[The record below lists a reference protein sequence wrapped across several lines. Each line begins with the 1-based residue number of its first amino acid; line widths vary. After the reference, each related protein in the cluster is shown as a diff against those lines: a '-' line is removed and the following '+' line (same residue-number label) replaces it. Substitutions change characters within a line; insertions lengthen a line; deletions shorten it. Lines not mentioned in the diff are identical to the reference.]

1 MPKKPAFNYTRHPIS
16 SYSRPNATTHTL
28 FPLKPNQAQKYYI
41 SVIPPRPHTLF
52 QQQPPTIFLHHNTQ
66 AKTIRPAILANS
78 PISCQKSTIFP
89 QPPITTP
96 DSITMSRQVLY
107 FLINTTLGYNPYFS
121 QNHSTRRAYHS
132 LNTTLKSDYF
142 RTANSLLIEPS
153 WPYILSIRHRTL

>member
-1 MPKKPAFNYTRHPIS
+1 MSVALSHSYCGIRPSVIGWILKSSLLHGRNQLSTILAILFPAILAQMPPA
-16 SYSRPNATTHTL
+16 HTL
-28 FPLKPNQAQKYYI
+28 FPLKPKLGPKVLYFC
-41 SVIPPRPHTLF
+41 T
-52 QQQPPTIFLHHNTQ
+52 TNTQ

-107 FLINTTLGYNPYFS
+107 FLINTTL
-121 QNHSTRRAYHS
+121 
-132 LNTTLKSDYF
+132 KSDYF